1 MSAITTKF
9 VTDHKLT
16 NEMSLEE
23 LNWYVL
29 EILELLTTGMPLVD
43 REKRHKTHNQLQK
56 GACQVSDI
64 IPEEEIIR
72 ETAQCIMR
80 DSLSEKE
87 VKVIAKAIA
96 ETSPNPVASTSS
108 LSRLQTELQKLNVSE
123 AIIEVT
129 KILEMTTLSN
139 KIQKERSLLC
149 EDEGIYYPDH
159 FSLELV
165 KERLNSY
172 DVSNTPNKQALADI
186 MIILCIIQ
194 LKLKICVYLMEE
206 AISFRR
212 LEDPGTSGTR
222 TLNAFLKKAEFL
234 PETGPSEYY
243 VA

>member
-29 EILELLTTGMPLVD
+29 EILELLTTVTPKEGGAEAEVNIYCV
-43 REKRHKTHNQLQK
+43 KS
-56 GACQVSDI
+56 ACQVSDI

-194 LKLKICVYLMEE
+194 LKLKICVYLME
-206 AISFRR
+206 
-212 LEDPGTSGTR
+212 
-222 TLNAFLKKAEFL
+222 
-234 PETGPSEYY
+234 
-243 VA
+243 V